1 MMCPLFQTK
10 INTHTHTIELMRVF
24 IISTILTVLFTMFE
38 FVMNKME
45 SLITKSLLISLIF
58 RAYMTKMKVNNG
70 LIDGQSVYCPYIR
83 SV

>member
-1 MMCPLFQTK
+1 
-10 INTHTHTIELMRVF
+10 
-24 IISTILTVLFTMFE
+24 
-38 FVMNKME
+38 MNKME

-83 SV
+83 SVLKI